1 MFTVQEMD
9 VKVSIAGFF
18 GRRGDR
24 RMTNCQKNILL
35 GFLSLILSPH
45 A

>member
-1 MFTVQEMD
+1 MFTFQEMD

-18 GRRGDR
+18 GRRGDL
-24 RMTNCQKNILL
+24 RMTNCRKNILL
-35 GFLSLILSPH
+35 SFVFSILSSH